1 MKRFAAIATLSAVF
15 SAGLVSLPAYAVPAV
30 QWDTAT
36 LDWQLIDNP
45 DTVAVDVYT
54 RPKATITYSWSST
67 TDAATDCV
75 AWHVDSNAVPAFTT
89 TLSNYL
95 ETKSSANVNLA
106 SGTYSTEIVY
116 DWTEITEMLSLNPS
130 TAHDIEVQVHNVDCA
145 SADFVGESV
154 TGSAPLQLN
163 SAPSDT
169 PQGWD
174 WAATLAL
181 TEDAANAEEQPD
193 LGGTPNDDD
202 WIYPGEDATFDHT
215 WVSSSGPVW
224 DGPVSYLGAEIAS
237 TNVCVI
243 DVVNQDDVHV
253 DPETANTA
261 RGFDYMN
268 IGYVETSVEHYNGD
282 GELTLSDPRARSSST
297 TYAWNSLIS
306 SGFNSGAYSF
316 DPTQVNSITRY
327 IFQGGC
333 YDIFDYGTASGSAAN
348 TTTPVNTANNWSSDR
363 RYIGNG
369 GDPTIDREWD
379 YYWHPRAAA
388 DIMGDIWAARATAI
402 STETLYLGPAETTIA
417 TDDSSIARGDT
428 VNLSKDFFDGN
439 GQCVAVFIDGVFET
453 SAAAGADGPGSASTP
468 YTYEELI
475 TLYSLDN
482 TVEHTIEWRIFGQTC
497 AAIDE
502 STATPAG
509 TASVTLEPDVSTV
522 DASVSSVSLG
532 DDSFTV
538 DIAWFDGLNQCLAVY
553 IDGVLDFSDIPSSNA
568 GPDSDIWTYSWEGII
583 GDFNLDPSVEHTI
596 EWRVFNGACEDID
609 ITTATPMD
617 TASVTLEPLVPSI
630 DLSAPDVGPG
640 DSVTID
646 ITWADPN
653 QCYAVFLDDE
663 FIRWS
668 SFGDFDTYGTSSE
681 SGSWADLVAF
691 IEEISGEDLDLS
703 IEHTY
708 SLRMYDDSQVD
719 SDNCLSG
726 VTPTAS
732 MLAVDGI
739 DLTLL
744 PLDPDLFTNQE
755 SIGPNEEAE
764 LNVDRETYGNL
775 VAAQYINDV
784 FVGCMLVSDIPDSV
798 TWDSLDDS
806 YSRDSE
812 HEVTYAIYPIFGDE
826 FDLGDLCGLGLA
838 SSGLE
843 PLTSVTVTLTPANL
857 ASTGVEVGA
866 LGLFGALAMALG
878 VRMMIRRRSVIA

>member
-54 RPKATITYSWSST
+54 RPKATITYAWSST
-67 TDAATDCV
+67 TDDGTDCV

-89 TLSNYL
+89 TLSNNL
-95 ETKSSANVNLA
+95 ETKTSANVDLA
-106 SGTYSTEIVY
+106 TGTYTTEIVY
-116 DWTEITEMLSLNPS
+116 DWSEITDMLSLDPS
-130 TAHDIEVQVHNVDCA
+130 TTHDIEVQVHNVACA
-145 SADFVGESV
+145 SADFDGESV
-154 TGSAPLQLN
+154 TGFATLQVT
-163 SAPSDT
+163 SAPSAT

-181 TEDAANAEEQPD
+181 TEDAANSEEQPD

-282 GELTLSDPRARSSST
+282 GELTLSDPGVRSSST

-348 TTTPVNTANNWSSDR
+348 TTTPVNTANNWASDR

-379 YYWHPRAAA
+379 YYWHPRAAS
-388 DIMGDIWAARATAI
+388 DITGDIWAARATAI

-522 DASVSSVSLG
+522 DVTLSSAAIG
-532 DDSFTV
+532 DEIIV
-538 DIAWFDGLNQCLAVY
+538 DLAWFDGPNQCFALY
-553 IDGVLDFSDIPSSNA
+553 IDGVLEYAVRPSASA
-568 GPDSDIWTYSWEGII
+568 GPGAESYAYTWDSLVDVYDLTPGE
-583 GDFNLDPSVEHTI
+583 EHTF
-596 EWRVFNGACEDID
+596 EWQVFNGACADID
-609 ITTATPMD
+609 VSTATPMD
-617 TASVTLEPLVPSI
+617 TASVTLEPLVPS
-630 DLSAPDVGPG
+630 LEQSSPDVGPG
-640 DSVTID
+640 ESTTID
-646 ITWADPN
+646 VVWADPI
-653 QCYAVFLDDE
+653 QCFALFVDDE
-663 FIRWS
+663 FVYMGNVAES
-668 SFGDFDTYGTSSE
+668 DTFGSE
-681 SGSWADLVAF
+681 SIDLTWNEWVDY
-691 IEEISGEDLDLS
+691 IEDATGETLDLS
-703 IEHTY
+703 VEHTI
-708 SLRMYDDSQVD
+708 SMRIYDDYQANP
-719 SDNCLSG
+719 DNCLSG
-726 VTPTAS
+726 ATPTVGLFS
-732 MLAVDGI
+732 VDAI

-744 PLDPDLFTNQE
+744 PLDPDLFTNQD

-775 VAAQYINDV
+775 VAAQFINNT

-826 FDLGDLCGLGLA
+826 FDLGDLCGIGLA

-843 PLTSVTVTLTPANL
+843 PLTSVTVTLTPADL